1 MVINMLLKAIT
12 FNMCHGEGL
21 DGKIDVRRQATFLK
35 KYKPDIIFL
44 QEIDMYTRR
53 AYNKNQIYTFSKY
66 VELPYRSMGTNI
78 KYKNGYYGDGILSRF
93 PVEYSCNYLSPTT
106 APEHEQRGFLCNKVL
121 FGSVR
126 LNLFSV
132 HLSVFEE
139 ERILSAK
146 TLLRI
151 TSHISKHERIII
163 AGDFNIGIDKI
174 GNHKYKFEEKS
185 SYEEYEILKRRFNH
199 MNNNQPTWVSG
210 NDSAC
215 IDSCFYSS
223 NLHLKKFETIPT
235 EISDHYPIYMEF
247 DV

>member
-1 MVINMLLKAIT
+1 MILKAIT

-21 DGKIDVRRQATFLK
+21 DGKIDVRRQAMFIK
-35 KYKPDIIFL
+35 KYKPDIVFL
-44 QEIDMYTRR
+44 QEIDMYTNR

-66 VELPYRSMGTNI
+66 TGLSYRSMGTNI

-93 PVEYSCNYLSPTT
+93 PLEFSCNYLSPTT
-106 APEHEQRGFLCNKVL
+106 SPEHEQRGFLCNKIV
-121 FGSVR
+121 FGSVK

-151 TSHISKHERIII
+151 TSHINKHERIII
-163 AGDFNIGIDKI
+163 TGDFNVGISKI
-174 GNHKYKFEEKS
+174 GNHKYSFEEKQA
-185 SYEEYEILKRRFNH
+185 YEEYEILKKKFNKIE
-199 MNNNQPTWVSG
+199 NIENTWFSDTD
-210 NDSAC
+210 NAC
-215 IDSCFYSS
+215 IDTCFYSN
-223 NLHLKKFETIPT
+223 NLKLKKFETIPT
-235 EISDHYPIYMEF
+235 DVSDHYPIYMEF